1 MKIKY
6 ECCICDWLVL
16 NTKAQ
21 VMDFCLKNLEWD
33 PKGTDNCTGI
43 KNLAVS
49 FSMWVVISMESKL
62 LMLKEGSLT
71 FENEMCQKI
80 LAKQPRRKSYIWL
93 VWLFLMLFNC
103 CTKKSWILRNVMTY
117 IFIYLTSRLC
127 FCIFQKCIATHHKDH
142 FPK

>member
-1 MKIKY
+1 MPEKKRKKKDKKWTIKSLAFSLSVILVVMKIKY

-21 VMDFCLKNLEWD
+21 VMDFCLKNLGWD

-49 FSMWVVISMESKL
+49 FSMWIVISMESKL

-80 LAKQPRRKSYIWL
+80 LAKQPRRKSYI
-93 VWLFLMLFNC
+93 
-103 CTKKSWILRNVMTY
+103 
-117 IFIYLTSRLC
+117 
-127 FCIFQKCIATHHKDH
+127 
-142 FPK
+142 